1 MFHLASM
8 PAAHGEHIY
17 YGEAISGNT
26 ASFFSKFF
34 LRKDYMHS
42 KRGKA
47 WMTNVNLHEGDV
59 DTAQNVQQVITKPAT
74 AEKEDY
80 EVGRKIAA

>member
-1 MFHLASM
+1 
-8 PAAHGEHIY
+8 
-17 YGEAISGNT
+17 
-26 ASFFSKFF
+26 
-34 LRKDYMHS
+34 MHS
-42 KRGKA
+42 NRGKA